1 MQTQLITKTYAYVD
15 TKRKKEKNRE
25 EKKNFSLSGSVLRFR
40 YPFLV
45 RSLANKS
52 VLASSRNSQQP
63 SSLNQTR
70 NMQDTSW
77 TQFTS
82 WQQQQSTPQQPQYM
96 ASSGAYTPSAGWGA
110 PPVQTGWGSAEEA
123 EYESEEEEEVEDDE
137 NEDVKCGICKN
148 FLVEPRVLGCMHNF
162 CTSCLQRL
170 ASKIESLSISTSHF

>member
-1 MQTQLITKTYAYVD
+1 MITKPYVCRHE
-15 TKRKKEKNRE
+15 KKERKEQGRKKLFFVGAVLFVSATLFSFALYTKACFLE
-25 EKKNFSLSGSVLRFR
+25 EF
-40 YPFLV
+40 PEE
-45 RSLANKS
+45 
-52 VLASSRNSQQP
+52 P
-63 SSLNQTR
+63 PSLNQPR

-82 WQQQQSTPQQPQYM
+82 WPKQQTTPQPQYM

-170 ASKIESLSISTSHF
+170 ASKIESLSISTSHFN